1 MGKQVPTFDWEGK
14 HITRREA
21 EVLLCGARGLT
32 NSQTAEK
39 LFISINT
46 VERHRENVRDRFDL
60 HGPHALAYWAVKMQP
75 QLEKWVDA
83 PIDK

>member
-1 MGKQVPTFDWEGK
+1 M
-14 HITRREA
+14 
-21 EVLLCGARGLT
+21 LLCGAKGLT
-32 NSQTAEK
+32 NPQTADQ
-39 LFISINT
+39 LCISIKT
-46 VERHRENVRDRFDL
+46 VERHRENLRDRFDL